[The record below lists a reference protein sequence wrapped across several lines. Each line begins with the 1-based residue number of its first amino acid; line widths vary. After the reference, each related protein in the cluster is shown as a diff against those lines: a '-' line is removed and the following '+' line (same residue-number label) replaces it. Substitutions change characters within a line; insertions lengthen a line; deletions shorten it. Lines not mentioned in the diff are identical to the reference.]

1 MPFRDFQNQGQQY
14 DPTSG
19 ERLAKEVLAELPG
32 QLEEFMAMK
41 GLDNRNAK

>member
-1 MPFRDFQNQGQQY
+1 MPFRDFQSRGQQY
-14 DPTSG
+14 DPKSG

-41 GLDNRNAK
+41 GLDTRNSK